1 MCTEAGFDA
10 IIELDSMASL
20 FKNTSFMLV
29 ASIGQKVISLV
40 YFALVAR
47 LLGPEQ
53 TGLYTSVLATTT
65 IAVVFVDLGLTNV
78 FIRDTARTPE
88 RLPVAL
94 GYTLAVKMVTGL
106 ISYFGLLAAVYWAGF
121 EPAFWWLTVVSGLTM
136 LFDSLHLTLY
146 GALRVHGELKFEAVG
161 MVASQ
166 AITLLIGGLAL
177 LFWRSPALL
186 MIGFLVASVANAL
199 YAWYQLRRTAKLKI
213 KWQWPG
219 KHFKM
224 MALATLPFALAAIFN
239 RVYSY
244 LDLIMLKKIAGNA
257 AAALY
262 GAPSKIT
269 FAFQFIPMALV
280 AALYPRLSEYFN
292 KDKVKY
298 AQAFTDSF
306 VYLIL
311 ISLPITL
318 GLFWLAEPLTLFL
331 FGENYR
337 GSIVPLQIL
346 GLSLVWSFASFPVGS
361 LLNASNRQTRQT
373 ILTGI
378 VLVCNVGLNWWLIPQ
393 YGAVAAAW
401 TTLIGNAMLT
411 LGGYSVMPRDS
422 GLHHGAIALSL
433 FKIMVAGVAMSAVM
447 VWLRPHF
454 QFIIVGM
461 TASVV
466 YGLLIVALR
475 VILPAHWQQLFSK
488 LRRRPIPSVL

>member
-1 MCTEAGFDA
+1 
-10 IIELDSMASL
+10 MASL

-94 GYTLAVKMVTGL
+94 GHMLAVKLVTGL
-106 ISYFGLLAAVYWAGF
+106 MAYFGLLAAVHWAGF
-121 EPAFWWLTVVSGLTM
+121 EPEFLWLTMVSGLTM
-136 LFDSLHLTLY
+136 LFDSFHLTLY
-146 GALRVHGELKFEAVG
+146 GALRVRGELKYEAIG
-161 MVASQ
+161 MVGSQ
-166 AITLLIGGLAL
+166 VVTLLIGGLAL
-177 LFWRSPALL
+177 WLWRGPVWLL
-186 MIGFLVASVANAL
+186 MVGFLVASVFNAL
-199 YAWYQLRRTAKLKI
+199 FAWYQLRRVAKVVVR
-213 KWQWPG
+213 WQWPG
-219 KHFKM
+219 AHFKN
-224 MALATLPFALAAIFN
+224 LAIATIPFALAAIFN

-244 LDLIMLKKIAGNA
+244 LDVIMLKKLAGNA
-257 AAALY
+257 ATALY
-262 GAPSKIT
+262 STPSKIT

-311 ISLPITL
+311 IALPVSL

-331 FGENYR
+331 FGEKYR
-337 GSIVPLQIL
+337 GAIVPLQIL
-346 GLSLVWSFASFPVGS
+346 GLSLVWAFASFPVGS
-361 LLNASNRQTRQT
+361 LLNASNRQARQT
-373 ILTGI
+373 MLTGI
-378 VLVCNVGLNWWLIPQ
+378 VLVLNAVLNWWFIPL

-401 TTLIGNAMLT
+401 ATLLGNAVLT
-411 LGGYSVMPRDS
+411 IGGYLLMPRDS
-422 GLHHGAIALSL
+422 GLDHRSIALSVG
-433 FKIMVAGVAMSAVM
+433 KIGVAGVAMSMVM
-447 VWLRPHF
+447 VSLQPYL
-454 QFIIVGM
+454 QFMVVGLIG
-461 TASVV
+461 AAVYAVV
-466 YGLLIVALR
+466 IMALR
-475 VILPAHWQQLFSK
+475 VILPTHWQQLFSK
-488 LRRRPIPSVL
+488 LRRRPIPSAL